1 MMDSYFAGTQSLLH
15 ILHLVDM
22 RHEPGANDV
31 QMQAWIQHNG
41 VPCTVV
47 GHQVRQALPRPAAE
61 GRPRPVPD
69 AGRAALGRA
78 ALLLRDARR
87 ARGAPRPRGPGPRRG
102 GGGVIEILQGAAR
115 YVQGPG
121 ALSRMAQDLRGLE
134 SAFVVGGERGLAAFL
149 PAFRLEGARIETGEP
164 LAGKST
170 WEQARALAERAV
182 RADAQAILGAGG
194 GAAMGPGQGRRGAVG
209 PQGCTSR
216 PRPPQP
222 APRPRRSSPST
233 TGRAAGA
240 APTPCP
246 GRWTASTRTRRCW
259 PRPRRARSP
268 RASPTAWPSSA
279 RRPRPASIPTTRP
292 SPAGAAPWPRPCT

>member
-1 MMDSYFAGTQSLLH
+1 M
-15 ILHLVDM
+15 
-22 RHEPGANDV
+22 
-31 QMQAWIQHNG
+31 
-41 VPCTVV
+41 
-47 GHQVRQALPRPAAE
+47 
-61 GRPRPVPD
+61 
-69 AGRAALGRA
+69 
-78 ALLLRDARR
+78 
-87 ARGAPRPRGPGPRRG
+87 
-102 GGGVIEILQGAAR
+102 IEIQQGAAR

-134 SAFVVGGERGLAAFL
+134 SAFVVGGKTGLAAFL
-149 PAFRLEGARIETGEP
+149 PAFRLEGARIETGGP

-194 GAAMGPGQGRRGAVG
+194 GAAMDLAKAVAALSGRRVYLAPTTAATCAAATTLIALYDGQGRRTGAY
-209 PQGCTSR
+209 
-216 PRPPQP
+216 
-222 APRPRRSSPST
+222 AL
-233 TGRAAGA
+233 
-240 APTPCP
+240 P